1 MGDPRT
7 QATQMQREA
16 ASSRPTGEQSGWVYF
31 AAIILF
37 MIGCFNILWGLGALF
52 QDEVLTRSASGDL
65 IVWDTTTWG
74 WIQLIFGVL
83 ILLTGLGLFG
93 NQGWARWTAVVL
105 VGVNALAQLTWLTWY
120 PLWAI
125 LIITLDI
132 VVIYQLT
139 ARWNKVEEGY

>member
-16 ASSRPTGEQSGWVYF
+16 ASTRPTGTQSGWVYF

>member
-1 MGDPRT
+1 
-7 QATQMQREA
+7 
-16 ASSRPTGEQSGWVYF
+16 
-31 AAIILF
+31 